1 MSVTFHTKKTDF
13 KLSRKLQHRRWI
25 KQWIESQNAVCGK
38 LSIIFTSNKQIRP
51 INQKYLNHKYF
62 TDVITF
68 DYTEENVISG
78 DIFISV
84 DQVHLNALSYGTDM
98 KEELRRVMIH
108 GVIHLLGYSDGT
120 DEERKS
126 MHQMENE
133 ALHLWL
139 KMV

>member
-38 LSIIFTSNKQIRP
+38 LSIIFTSNKQIRL